1 MTTFDNYWW
10 FDKHFDEI
18 DWIWQRLIII
28 DDLTKILM
36 KLMNMTTFLIINDDM
51 TTFDNYWWFDKD
63 FDEIDWIWQRLIIN
77 DDLTKIL
84 MKLIEYDNVW

>member
-1 MTTFDNYWW
+1 MTTFDNYWWFDKHFYEIDWIWQRLIINDDMTTFDNYWW

-36 KLMNMTTFLIINDDM
+36 KMMSE
-51 TTFDNYWWFDKD
+51 DNF
-63 FDEIDWIWQRLIIN
+63 
-77 DDLTKIL
+77 
-84 MKLIEYDNVW
+84 